1 MSRGFLTTAERRRLS
16 TFPQEISVGDLG
28 RYFTLTPEDLAQL
41 SSQRGDH
48 NRLGFALQLCTLSYL
63 GFIPDNLLEPPPTV
77 LRLLV
82 LQVMH
87 YLNYRRATTPDL
99 VELEDW
105 LVERALEH
113 DKPTF
118 LLHLAAER
126 LRWEHI
132 LRPGLTMMERIVSTA
147 RQRARK
153 VTFENMAHLLTSQ
166 GRGFL
171 DSTLEVDE
179 GGHRTTLAWLQRMPN
194 DHTATQIKVTLEKIR
209 FLQRSGIPTW
219 ELGQVNPNRL
229 KFLAN
234 IGARATNQQLLRS
247 SELRRYPVLV
257 AFLKQTLF
265 DLTDIAI
272 DLFDANLWERHTEA
286 KAELDEM
293 RLKAARSTNEKL
305 RTYRDVVAIVI
316 DDAVPE
322 AAVRA
327 AIFAR
332 YQRHR
337 LQQIVEET
345 ERLIRPKNDEA
356 IDLFAK
362 RYGYIRRF
370 APAFLAT
377 LTFRAQKQAAPLL
390 EAVDLLKALNASGER
405 TVPEDAPT
413 AFIVVGSKGKLNR
426 RYYELSVLWELRL
439 ALRSG
444 DIYVENARRYADPNT
459 YLIPPGLWPTQ
470 RPEVI
475 RLTQTTPI
483 GEARLQ
489 EREAE
494 LRMLAE
500 RVEWL
505 HTDRNSWLRR
515 EKGKWLLTPLE
526 DEGRPKSAED
536 LEDAIV
542 ARLPRLD
549 ITDLLIEVDNWTRFR
564 DHLVHASAGLSVQ
577 NERELTYLYASLLA
591 QGCNFSLAQMSRSS
605 GLAHHRLVYTT
616 TWFLRDATL
625 KRANTELVNYHHSLD
640 MSQAWGLG
648 TLSSSDGQRF
658 PVTGRSR
665 KARTILRYF
674 GYGRGVT
681 FYTWTSDQFS
691 LYGGKAI
698 VSTVR
703 DATYVLDEILAN
715 ETELPILEHT
725 TDTSG
730 YTEIVFALFELLGL
744 TFTPRIKDLGD
755 QQLYR
760 TVNVDL
766 KDLAHVRAR
775 LSKRV
780 DTKLILEMWDEMLR
794 LAGSLKLGWVTASLV
809 IQKIQAAARK
819 SQLAKAL
826 QEYGRLIKTLHALG
840 WYESEEKRKWANR
853 QLNKG
858 ESVHA
863 LKAHLMV
870 ANRGVLRRK
879 TDEGLQH
886 QVGSLNLLTNAII
899 LWNSVYMAEAL
910 EQMEREG
917 YVVDTDSLKHIWPTR
932 FEHINVYGKYEFNL
946 EEARRRT
953 GLRELR
959 RPDALEP

>member
-1 MSRGFLTTAERRRLS
+1 MSRGFLTTAERTRLS
-16 TFPQEISVGDLG
+16 SFPQEISVGDLG
-28 RYFTLTPEDLAQL
+28 RYFTLTPEDLTQV

-48 NRLGFALQLCTLSYL
+48 NRLGFALQLCTLRYL
-63 GFIPDNLLEPPPTV
+63 GFIPANLLEPPLAV
-77 LRLLV
+77 LRLLAHQLDV
-82 LQVMH
+82 PIGVLDAYSHRQQTGSDHLLQVMH
-87 YLNYRRATTPDL
+87 YLNYHRATAPDL
-99 VELEDW
+99 VVLEDW

-113 DKPTF
+113 DKPSF

-132 LRPGLTMMERIVSTA
+132 LRPGLTMLERIVSTA
-147 RQRARK
+147 RQRARE

-166 GRGFL
+166 GKGFL
-171 DSTLEVDE
+171 DSILEVDE
-179 GGHRTTLAWLQRMPN
+179 SGYRTTLAWLQRMPN
-194 DHTATQIKVTLEKIR
+194 DHTATQIKTTLEKIR
-209 FLQRSGIPTW
+209 FLQGSGIPDW

-234 IGARATNQQLLRS
+234 LGARATNQQLLRS

-257 AFLKQTLF
+257 AFLKQMLF
-265 DLTDIAI
+265 DFTDIAV

-356 IDLFAK
+356 TDLFAK
-362 RYGYIRRF
+362 RYGYLRRF
-370 APAFLAT
+370 APDFLAT
-377 LTFRAQKQAAPLL
+377 LTFRAQKRAVSLL
-390 EAVDLLKALNASGER
+390 EAVELLEVLNASGER
-405 TVPEDAPT
+405 TVPRDAPT
-413 AFIVVGSKGKLNR
+413 AFISDAWWEYVVGPKGKLNR

-459 YLIPPGLWPTQ
+459 YLIPPDLWPAQ

-475 RLTQTTPI
+475 RLTQTTPV

-494 LRMLAE
+494 LRVLAG

-505 HTDRNSWLRR
+505 HTDRHSWLRR

-549 ITDLLIEVDNWTRFR
+549 ITDLLIEVDNWTHFS
-564 DHLVHASAGLSVQ
+564 DQLLHASAGLPVQ

-591 QGCNFSLAQMSRSS
+591 QGCNFS
-605 GLAHHRLVYTT
+605 
-616 TWFLRDATL
+616 
-625 KRANTELVNYHHSLD
+625 HSLD
-640 MSQAWGLG
+640 MSQVWGLG

-730 YTEIVFALFELLGL
+730 YTEIVFALFDLLGL

-760 TVNVDL
+760 TESADL
-766 KDLAHVRAR
+766 NDLPQVRAR

-899 LWNSVYMAEAL
+899 LWNSVYMTAAL
-910 EQMEREG
+910 EQMEQEG
-917 YVVDTDSLKHIWPTR
+917 HVVDTGSLMHIWPTR